1 MVQRTD
7 QFFIKMRNQV
17 AFSIEI
23 SKNTQTRKRTLQ
35 QFYFTGKWCKEQI
48 IFYKNA

>member
-1 MVQRTD
+1 
-7 QFFIKMRNQV
+7 MRNHV

-23 SKNTQTRKRTLQ
+23 SKNTQTPKRTLQ

-48 IFYKNA
+48 TFFVTMRNHGAFSIEIS

>member
-17 AFSIEI
+17 AFSIGI
-23 SKNTQTRKRTLQ
+23 SKNTQTRTQTLQ
-35 QFYFTGKWCKEQI
+35 QFYFTGKWSKEQI
-48 IFYKNA
+48 TFYKNA